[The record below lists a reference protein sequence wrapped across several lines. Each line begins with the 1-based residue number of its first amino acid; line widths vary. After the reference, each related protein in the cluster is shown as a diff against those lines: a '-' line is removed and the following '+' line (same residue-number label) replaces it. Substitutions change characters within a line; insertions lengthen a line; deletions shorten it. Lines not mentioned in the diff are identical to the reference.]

1 MLHLNTQNLPLMS
14 SIIFSVKEQREYTS
28 EVNFFLIKMS
38 SDDMN
43 YNEYLV
49 VEEFLENDDLGWILN
64 VR

>member
-1 MLHLNTQNLPLMS
+1 MS
-14 SIIFSVKEQREYTS
+14 IHNATLLSYHFRKIATVSHFQLV
-28 EVNFFLIKMS
+28 LIKMS

-49 VEEFLENDDLGWILN
+49 VEEFLENDDLDWISI